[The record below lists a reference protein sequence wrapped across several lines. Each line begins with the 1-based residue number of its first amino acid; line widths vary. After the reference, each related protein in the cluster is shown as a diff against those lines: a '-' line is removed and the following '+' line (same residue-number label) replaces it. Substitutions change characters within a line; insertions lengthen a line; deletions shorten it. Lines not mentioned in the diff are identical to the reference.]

1 MWGRRGTTPSTK
13 QQDGHITASLIPR
26 LAAVETSARRFHGA
40 AVLGTTFMHA
50 HQGCEQDGGLGLP
63 ADIWT
68 FPPSADSVRYLIGYA
83 VVAVNGRVG
92 TIDQHS
98 LRADSCY
105 LVVDTGWW
113 IFERKRLIP
122 AGLISSISGPDH
134 TIYLAMTKRSVR
146 SAPVYKPIEHSSA
159 SGRYNDFYGN
169 S

>member
-1 MWGRRGTTPSTK
+1 M
-13 QQDGHITASLIPR
+13 
-26 LAAVETSARRFHGA
+26 
-40 AVLGTTFMHA
+40 
-50 HQGCEQDGGLGLP
+50 P

-68 FPPSADSVRYLIGYA
+68 FPPAAESVGYLIGYA
-83 VVAVNGRVG
+83 VVAINGRVG
-92 TIDQHS
+92 TIDDHS

-122 AGLISSISGPDH
+122 AGLISSISGPEH
-134 TIYLAMTKRSVR
+134 TIYLAMTKRGVR

-159 SGRYNDFYGN
+159 SGRYNDFYGT